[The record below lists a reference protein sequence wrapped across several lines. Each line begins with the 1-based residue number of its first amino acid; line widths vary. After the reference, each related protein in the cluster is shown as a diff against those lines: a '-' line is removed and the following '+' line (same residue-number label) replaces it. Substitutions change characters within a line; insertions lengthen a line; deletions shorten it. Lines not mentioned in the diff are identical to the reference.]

1 MKYTLLTGLAL
12 VVVLIAGAF
21 LVLPTAVQADDQAD
35 AGLAKLGRAVA
46 GTQGKLAAA
55 IKKAESKGIP
65 FGAKIEVED
74 GRTVYEVFVYVEGDE
89 AKVLEV
95 EIDAATGEIL
105 EVEDADDDDDEHEDG
120 DDDDDEE
127 EDDDE

>member
-21 LVLPTAVQADDQAD
+21 LVLPTAVQADDQTD

-55 IKKAESKGIP
+55 IKKAETKGIP
-65 FGAKIEVED
+65 FGATIEMED
-74 GRTVYEVFVYVEGDE
+74 GRTVYEVFVYVAGDT
-89 AKVLEV
+89 ARVLEV

-105 EVEDADDDDDEHEDG
+105 EVEDADDDEDDEDDDEGHEDDEDG
-120 DDDDDEE
+120 DD
-127 EDDDE
+127 